1 VTLSNDPPSG
11 FVRRFEPRA
20 TRIPITHREDIDVEI
35 WVGGS
40 DTAIGEEV
48 EVLHLDGAWL
58 IDCAGEIPTDFREAA
73 LAVYPRVFADI
84 EVIPSNIDRIA
95 SLAREIADSILGRG
109 FRASNNDANSPSV
122 DARSPER
129 VFVMCTQGFNR
140 SALVAGLILRELGA
154 EPQAVIEA
162 IRRARPGAL
171 TNQTFVRLLKG
182 EPG

>member
-1 VTLSNDPPSG
+1 MTLSNEPPHG

-20 TRIPITHREDIDVEI
+20 TRIPITHRDDIDVEI

-48 EVLHLDGAWL
+48 EALHLDGAWL
-58 IDCAGEIPTDFREAA
+58 IDCAGEIPRDFREAA

-84 EVIPSNIDRIA
+84 EVEPSNLDRLQA
-95 SLAREIADSILGRG
+95 LAKEIAASVLGEP
-109 FRASNNDANSPSV
+109 DAAGGNAEERP
-122 DARSPER
+122 RPER

-154 EPQAVIEA
+154 SPDAIIAA
-162 IRRARPGAL
+162 IRAARPGAL
-171 TNQTFVRLLKG
+171 TNQTFVRLLTADV
-182 EPG
+182 